1 MRHLPYL
8 RFLLLPAILMAWQAL
23 ISNSGAENKLQ
34 GQLSFY
40 LRQYS
45 EDQVNW
51 RPWQNATFTEG
62 TQRNKIIFASIG
74 YSACHWCWLMRQ
86 QNFKNTGIIDLLN
99 REFVCAK
106 VDRLERPDLDL
117 AFRIYAQTTGLPA
130 SWPLHVW
137 LTPDGNPMAAGSFSP
152 TKAGAESARFK
163 TILTNIAGRWKKEPN
178 YINTQATSNL
188 KEIREQLKRKAVAQF
203 PDPNPDAASL
213 MFFSAVSVSYDPRY
227 GGFDPSFKFPR
238 PETLEAIARLSQH
251 EPANSYRAQQC
262 RKMIT
267 VTLDGMLAGAII
279 DPINGGIF
287 RYTNDNAWR
296 LPQFE
301 KMSADQARMC
311 SAFLTA
317 YQISG
322 DHRYAEAA
330 RDILEFVK
338 ENLTSDDGSFY
349 TSLASHGS
357 VDKPQ
362 SSLGTYYLWHKDELA
377 TILDANE
384 IAAFCVAFGIRE
396 GGNICFPGR
405 LDNIDREANIPFADH
420 PDARAPK
427 PGSPL
432 ESAIRKV
439 ISRNSRKLPP
449 PRNEMIIAGW
459 NGIAI
464 SAFAKAGAILED
476 PAYIKTARS
485 AARQVIAKL
494 FNPEENKL
502 ARGRVGK
509 EVFGSGFCEDYIYL
523 ARGLLDLYR
532 ATADIEFYKMANKI
546 QSIADEQFLDPH
558 SGLYHLT
565 SAAKMAKSPFGLWVI
580 TDGDLPSINGI
591 AALNLLEIAA
601 IEGSPPARQRA
612 MNVIRATTP
621 ERTLSPSSCGSLMLA
636 IDQAA
641 SPSLQAI
648 ISGIPS
654 DPLTR
659 KLAARIRQ
667 IAPGNITLI
676 FMDGRVGQEALL
688 EAQPELAPF
697 RAIAGDPKVFLC
709 EDSRPQTVITTPELA
724 SRQIQALIRND

>member
-1 MRHLPYL
+1 MRHLPFQ
-8 RFLLLPAILMAWQAL
+8 RFLLLPVILMAWQACT
-23 ISNSGAENKLQ
+23 SNSDAENKLQ

-45 EDQVNW
+45 EDQINW
-51 RPWQNATFTEG
+51 RPWQSATFTEG

-74 YSACHWCWLMRQ
+74 YSACHSCWLMRQ
-86 QNFKNTGIIDLLN
+86 ENFKDPGIIDLLN

-106 VDRLERPDLDL
+106 IDRLERPDLDL

-130 SWPLHVW
+130 SWPLHIW
-137 LTPDGNPMAAGSFSP
+137 LTPAGNPMAAGSFSP
-152 TKAGAESARFK
+152 TKPGSGSIRFK
-163 TILTNIAGRWKKEPN
+163 TILSNIAGRWKKEPN
-178 YINTQATSNL
+178 YINTQSAGNL
-188 KEIREQLKRKAVAQF
+188 KEIREHLKRKTAAEF
-203 PDPNPDAASL
+203 PDPDPDAARL
-213 MFFSAVSVSYDPRY
+213 MFFSAVSASYDPRY
-227 GGFDPSFKFPR
+227 GGFDRFFKFPR
-238 PETLEAIARLSQH
+238 PETLEAIARLSQR
-251 EPANSYRAQQC
+251 EPKNSYRARQC
-262 RKMIT
+262 RKMLT

-301 KMSADQARMC
+301 KMSADQARIC

-322 DHRYAEAA
+322 DKRYAKAA

-338 ENLTSDDGSFY
+338 KNLTGADGSFY

-357 VDKPQ
+357 VDDPQ

-377 TILDANE
+377 KILDANE
-384 IAAFCVAFGIRE
+384 TAAFCAAFGIRE

-405 LDNIDREANIPFADH
+405 LDNIDREANIPFANH
-420 PDARAPK
+420 PEARSPK

-439 ISRNSRKLPP
+439 IGSNSHRSPP

-464 SAFAKAGAILED
+464 SSFAKAGAIFGD
-476 PAYIKTARS
+476 PAYIETARS
-485 AARQVIAKL
+485 AARQVLAKL
-494 FNPEENKL
+494 FNTEENKL
-502 ARGRVGK
+502 ARGRIGQ

-532 ATADIEFYKMANKI
+532 ATADIEFYKMARKI
-546 QSIADEQFLDPH
+546 QSIADQQFLDPH

-565 SAAKMAKSPFGLWVI
+565 PAAKIAKSPFGLWVI

-601 IEGSPPARQRA
+601 IEGSLAARQRA
-612 MNVIRATTP
+612 MNVIRSSTP
-621 ERTLSPSSCGSLMLA
+621 EHTLSPSSCGSLMLA
-636 IDQAA
+636 IDQAT
-641 SPSLQAI
+641 SPALQAI
-648 ISGIPS
+648 ISGVPS
-654 DPLTR
+654 DPLTQE
-659 KLAARIRQ
+659 LATRIRQ
-667 IAPGNITLI
+667 SAPGNITLI
-676 FMDGRVGQEALL
+676 FMDGKKGQETLL
-688 EAQPELAPF
+688 SAQPELAPF
-697 RAIAGDPKVFLC
+697 RAIAGNPKVFLC
-709 EDSRPQTVITTPELA
+709 EDYRPQTVVTTPELA
-724 SRQIQALIRND
+724 NRHIQALIRND